1 MLQVSFSI
9 ITALKTL
16 GENIRNA
23 RKRRRITMN
32 LLAERAKISRVTLS
46 KIEKG
51 DPSVA
56 IKYYASVLQM
66 LGLLK
71 NLEEVAAAKN
81 DGIGIILEEENL
93 PQRVRLKRKK

>member
-1 MLQVSFSI
+1 
-9 ITALKTL
+9 
-16 GENIRNA
+16 
-23 RKRRRITMN
+23 MN

-46 KIEKG
+46 KIEQG

-56 IKYYASVLQM
+56 IKFYASVLQM

-81 DGIGIILEEENL
+81 DGVGVIIEEENL
-93 PQRVRLKRKK
+93 PQRIRLKRKK

>member
-1 MLQVSFSI
+1 
-9 ITALKTL
+9 
-16 GENIRNA
+16 
-23 RKRRRITMN
+23 MN

-81 DGIGIILEEENL
+81 DGVGIILEEENL

>member
-1 MLQVSFSI
+1 MLQVPFSI
-9 ITALKTL
+9 LTALKTL

-56 IKYYASVLQM
+56 IKFYASVLQM

-81 DGIGIILEEENL
+81 DGVGVIIEEENL
-93 PQRVRLKRKK
+93 PQRIRLKRKK

>member
-1 MLQVSFSI
+1 MLQVPFSI
-9 ITALKTL
+9 VTALKTL

-23 RKRRRITMN
+23 RKRRRVTMN

-81 DGIGIILEEENL
+81 DGVGVIIEEENL

>member
-1 MLQVSFSI
+1 MLQIPFSI
-9 ITALKTL
+9 IAALKTL

-81 DGIGIILEEENL
+81 DGVGVIIEEENL

>member
-1 MLQVSFSI
+1 MLQVPFSI
-9 ITALKTL
+9 TTALKTL

-23 RKRRRITMN
+23 RKRRRITMA
-32 LLAERAKISRVTLS
+32 LLAERARISRVTLS

-81 DGIGIILEEENL
+81 DGIGVIIEEENL
-93 PQRVRLKRKK
+93 PQRIRLKRKK

>member
-1 MLQVSFSI
+1 MLQIPFSI

-23 RKRRRITMN
+23 RKRRRVTMK

-71 NLEEVAAAKN
+71 NLEEVAAAEN
-81 DGIGIILEEENL
+81 DGVGVIIEEENL

>member
-1 MLQVSFSI
+1 MLQVSFPI

-81 DGIGIILEEENL
+81 DGIGVILEEENL

>member
-1 MLQVSFSI
+1 MLQVPVSI
-9 ITALKTL
+9 IAALKTL

-66 LGLLK
+66 LGLLN

-81 DGIGIILEEENL
+81 DGVGVIIEEENL

>member
-1 MLQVSFSI
+1 MMRVPISIVS
-9 ITALKTL
+9 ALKTL
-16 GENIRNA
+16 GEDIRNA
-23 RKRRRITMN
+23 RKRRRVTMN
-32 LLAERAKISRVTLS
+32 LLAERAKISRVTLA

-56 IKYYASVLQM
+56 MKYYASVLQM

-81 DGIGIILEEENL
+81 DEIGLILEEENL
-93 PQRVRLKRKK
+93 PQRVRLKRKE

>member
-1 MLQVSFSI
+1 MLQVPLSI
-9 ITALKTL
+9 VTTLKTL
-16 GENIRNA
+16 GQDIRNA

-32 LLAERAKISRVTLS
+32 LLANRAKISRVTLS

-56 IKYYASVLQM
+56 IKYYASTLKM

-81 DGIGIILEEENL
+81 DGVGVIIEEENL
-93 PQRVRLKRKK
+93 PQRIRHKRKK

>member
-1 MLQVSFSI
+1 MLQVSFPI

-81 DGIGIILEEENL
+81 DGVGVIIEEENL
-93 PQRVRLKRKK
+93 PQRIRLKRKK

>member
-1 MLQVSFSI
+1 MLQVPLSI
-9 ITALKTL
+9 VTALKTL
-16 GENIRNA
+16 GEDIRNA
-23 RKRRRITMN
+23 RKRRRITMK

-66 LGLLK
+66 MGLLK
-71 NLEEVAAAKN
+71 NLAEVAAARN
-81 DGIGIILEEENL
+81 DGVGVIIEEENL
-93 PQRVRLKRKK
+93 PQRVRHKRKK

>member
-1 MLQVSFSI
+1 
-9 ITALKTL
+9 
-16 GENIRNA
+16 
-23 RKRRRITMN
+23 MN
-32 LLAERAKISRVTLS
+32 LLAERARISRVTLS

-81 DGIGIILEEENL
+81 DGVGLIIEEENL
-93 PQRVRLKRKK
+93 PQRVRFKRKK

>member
-1 MLQVSFSI
+1 MLQVPLSI
-9 ITALKTL
+9 VTALKTL

-32 LLAERAKISRVTLS
+32 LLAERAKISRVTLY

-51 DPSVA
+51 EPSVA

-81 DGIGIILEEENL
+81 DGVGVIIEEENL
-93 PQRVRLKRKK
+93 PQRVRHKRKK

>member
-1 MLQVSFSI
+1 MLQVPISI
-9 ITALKTL
+9 VTALKTL
-16 GENIRNA
+16 GQDIRNA

-32 LLAERAKISRVTLS
+32 LLANRAKISRVTLS

-56 IKYYASVLQM
+56 IKYYASTLKM

-81 DGIGIILEEENL
+81 DGVGIIIEEENL
-93 PQRVRLKRKK
+93 PQRIRHKRKK

>member
-1 MLQVSFSI
+1 MLQVPFSI

-32 LLAERAKISRVTLS
+32 LLAERARISRVTLA

-81 DGIGIILEEENL
+81 DGVGVIIEEENL

>member
-1 MLQVSFSI
+1 MMRVPISIVS
-9 ITALKTL
+9 ALKTL
-16 GENIRNA
+16 GEDIRNA

-32 LLAERAKISRVTLS
+32 LLAERAKISRVTLA

-56 IKYYASVLQM
+56 MKYYASVLQM

-81 DGIGIILEEENL
+81 DGVGLLLEEENL
-93 PQRVRLKRKK
+93 PQRIRLKRKE

>member
-1 MLQVSFSI
+1 MLQVPLSI
-9 ITALKTL
+9 VTALKTL
-16 GENIRNA
+16 GQDIRNA

-56 IKYYASVLQM
+56 IKYYASTLKM

-81 DGIGIILEEENL
+81 DGVGVIIEEENL
-93 PQRVRLKRKK
+93 PQRIRHKRKK

>member
-1 MLQVSFSI
+1 MLQIPFSI
-9 ITALKTL
+9 VTALKTL

-23 RKRRRITMN
+23 RKRRRTTMN

-81 DGIGIILEEENL
+81 DGVGVIIEEENL
-93 PQRVRLKRKK
+93 PQRIRLKRKK

>member
-1 MLQVSFSI
+1 MLQIPFSI
-9 ITALKTL
+9 ITSLKTL

-23 RKRRRITMN
+23 RKRRRITMK

-81 DGIGIILEEENL
+81 DGVGVIIEEENL

>member
-81 DGIGIILEEENL
+81 DGIGVILEEENL

>member
-1 MLQVSFSI
+1 MLQTPISI

-16 GENIRNA
+16 GADIKKA
-23 RKRRRITMN
+23 RKRRRITMS
-32 LLAERAKISRVTLS
+32 LLAERARISRVTLS

-81 DGIGIILEEENL
+81 DGVGLIIEEESL
-93 PQRVRLKRKK
+93 PQRVRYKRKK

>member
-1 MLQVSFSI
+1 MLQIPFSI

-81 DGIGIILEEENL
+81 DGVGVIIEEENL
-93 PQRVRLKRKK
+93 PQRIRLKRKK

>member
-1 MLQVSFSI
+1 
-9 ITALKTL
+9 
-16 GENIRNA
+16 
-23 RKRRRITMN
+23 MN

-56 IKYYASVLQM
+56 IKFYASVLQM
-66 LGLLK
+66 LGLLQ

-81 DGIGIILEEENL
+81 DGVGVIIEEENL
-93 PQRVRLKRKK
+93 PQRIRLKRKK

>member
-1 MLQVSFSI
+1 
-9 ITALKTL
+9 
-16 GENIRNA
+16 
-23 RKRRRITMN
+23 MN

-56 IKYYASVLQM
+56 IKFYASVLQM

-81 DGIGIILEEENL
+81 DGVGVIIEEENL
-93 PQRVRLKRKK
+93 PQRIRLKRKK

>member
-71 NLEEVAAAKN
+71 NQEEVAAAKN
-81 DGIGIILEEENL
+81 DGIGVILEEENL

>member
-1 MLQVSFSI
+1 MLQIPFSI
-9 ITALKTL
+9 IAALNTL

-81 DGIGIILEEENL
+81 DGIGVIIEEENL
-93 PQRVRLKRKK
+93 PQRIRLKRKK